1 MDDCK
6 KFAERARN
14 IFIEHSEVTKLYSV
28 LDSILDSNSLGKN
41 NTSPRHGFI
50 IGESGSGKTQAL
62 KNYGD
67 RYPVRTEIDDNLD
80 ERDIKDVV
88 YLEMPNPFTIGE
100 LFQTIVCELNGQKI
114 KSRATI
120 GELKRQAFY
129 LLEAR
134 KVKMLIFDE
143 ANYMI
148 GSRFATSTEAMEA
161 LKHIANSSNVS
172 IICAG
177 IPEIKSLVDL
187 SFQYKRR
194 YPVYEFRK
202 FQSYNDEF
210 LNYYHAMED
219 FLKIDP
225 KIEVFKM
232 GNKAPE
238 ILFTI
243 CKGLVGSIT
252 PIVQE
257 SFRLLGVFDK
267 DFNDLS
273 KATIRIN
280 TLLEAYENV
289 TGEKIILNQNK

>member
-1 MDDCK
+1 
-6 KFAERARN
+6 
-14 IFIEHSEVTKLYSV
+14 
-28 LDSILDSNSLGKN
+28 
-41 NTSPRHGFI
+41 
-50 IGESGSGKTQAL
+50 
-62 KNYGD
+62 
-67 RYPVRTEIDDNLD
+67 
-80 ERDIKDVV
+80 
-88 YLEMPNPFTIGE
+88 
-100 LFQTIVCELNGQKI
+100 
-114 KSRATI
+114 
-120 GELKRQAFY
+120 
-129 LLEAR
+129 
-134 KVKMLIFDE
+134 MLIFEE

-177 IPEIKSLVDL
+177 IPEIKTLVDL

-194 YPVYEFRK
+194 SPVYEFRK

-210 LNYYHAMED
+210 LTYYHAMED
-219 FLKIDP
+219 FLKVDP
-225 KIEVFKM
+225 NIEVFKM
-232 GNKAPE
+232 GGNAPE

-243 CKGLVGSIT
+243 CKGLVGTIT

-280 TLLEAYENV
+280 TLLEAFENV